1 MEVGN
6 AREGIAIQKLTDE
19 VQAEEDDDDDDGNGN
34 AVLKQWWWM
43 KSNVSLRSFGFSQV
57 ICALVEALIPR

>member
-1 MEVGN
+1 MVFKRGQLSPSRLLQSMEVGN

-34 AVLKQWWWM
+34 AVLKQ
-43 KSNVSLRSFGFSQV
+43 
-57 ICALVEALIPR
+57 

>member
-19 VQAEEDDDDDDGNGN
+19 VQAEEDDDDDDGN
-34 AVLKQWWWM
+34 AVLKQCWWM
-43 KSNVSLRSFGFSQV
+43 NSNVSLRSFGFSQV
-57 ICALVEALIPR
+57 ICGLVEALIPR